1 VSAAVEVVDLTYTYA
16 GADEPTLRAVS
27 LTVPPGTL
35 CAVIGPN
42 GAGKTTLCNAVR
54 GFVPHFYKGRLS
66 GTVRVAGQDV
76 PAADED
82 ELARTVGY
90 VFQNPFTQMSG
101 ITDTVY
107 DELAFGLG
115 NLGIPPVQI
124 RARVEEALERARIGD
139 LRDRHPFQ
147 LSGGQQQRVALAS
160 VLVMDQPV
168 LVIDEPT
175 SQLDPRSTEDVFDLV
190 AAMKEAGRTV
200 VLVEHKM
207 SLVAEHADQVVV
219 LDAGEVVLSGTP
231 DEVFTDPRTAGHAT
245 LLPEAVELA
254 AALRSRGVD
263 VPGAPLTV
271 AALAAALG
279 GVPGGGGRGDDGGA
293 AGRGLPH
300 RAWEV

>member
-1 VSAAVEVVDLTYTYA
+1 VGAVSAAVEVEDLTYTYP
-16 GADEPTLRAVS
+16 GVDDPTLRGIS
-27 LTVPPGTL
+27 LTVEPGTL
-35 CAVIGPN
+35 CAVVGPN

-54 GFVPHFYKGRLS
+54 GFVPHFYKGELT

-76 PAADED
+76 PSADED

-115 NLGIPPVQI
+115 NLGVPPVQI

-175 SQLDPRSTEDVFDLV
+175 SQLDPRSTEDVFELV
-190 AAMKEAGRTV
+190 GALKEAGRTV

-219 LDAGEVVLSGTP
+219 LDAGEVVLAGTP
-231 DEVFTDPRTAGHAT
+231 HEVFTDPRTAEHGT

-254 AALRSRGVD
+254 AALRSRGID

-271 AALAAALG
+271 EALAAALG
-279 GVPGGGGRGDDGGA
+279 GVPGR
-293 AGRGLPH
+293 AG
-300 RAWEV
+300 EV